1 MINPCAHGK
10 EIADALESGRWP
22 HACGTEL
29 LAHAETC
36 RSCSD
41 LILVT
46 QTFQRARRAIPQKA
60 HFDSPSLLW
69 WRAQLRQRNAAV
81 ERVGQPLKVAYV
93 FALLVNVLI
102 VAGFVA
108 WQFWSGVRWAAV
120 WSGVLR
126 AQTLHLDTAWSFA
139 SMKLEWILV
148 LLIPGIGVASLVS
161 FVVLYFASEER

>member
-1 MINPCAHGK
+1 MTKSCSHGK
-10 EIADALESGRWP
+10 EIAEALESGRWP

-29 LAHAETC
+29 RTHAETC
-36 RSCSD
+36 RTCSD
-41 LILVT
+41 LILLT
-46 QTFQRARRAIPQKA
+46 QTFQRARRATPQRA

-81 ERVGQPLKVAYV
+81 ERVAQPLRVAYI
-93 FALLVNVLI
+93 FALLVNVII

-108 WQFWSGVRWAAV
+108 WQFWSGVRWAAI

-126 AQTLHLDTAWSFA
+126 AQTLHLDTSWSFA
-139 SMKLEWILV
+139 SMKLEWILM